1 MPFHFVKPDVNINF
15 IGVHKVGYA
24 LFGLAMLLSVASV
37 LFGNGLKL
45 GIDFA
50 GGVIAQ
56 VRFEKPVADQ
66 TLKDSLDVPELPG
79 LSIQRYGEEN
89 RDYLLRFSSSEL
101 APVELRTRIE
111 QSLVK
116 AFPDNRAAME
126 RLEVVGPKVGKDL
139 TEKGLS
145 AVFYAIL
152 TIAVY
157 ISGRFEQRW
166 MAAAI
171 MAACLWGATYV
182 VGLTG
187 VSTGI
192 LVCVAMA
199 ITLGVCF
206 FLKLNFALAAV
217 TSLLVVVIIA
227 MGVLSVMGI
236 DVDLNVL
243 AAILTIIGYA
253 LNDTIITF
261 DRLRENLRNPANAKK
276 PMGELINRSINQT
289 LARTVLTVGTTLL
302 ASGSLLVLGGGVIY
316 SFALTMTVGVGV
328 GCLSTIFVACPMLLS
343 LGDTEFY
350 IRTSK
355 KVEYEK
361 PGEHGMV

>member
-1 MPFHFVKPDVNINF
+1 MSFHFIKPDVNINF
-15 IGVHKVGYA
+15 IGNRKAGYTV
-24 LFGLAMLLSVASV
+24 FGILLLLTVATCF
-37 LFGNGLKL
+37 FGNGMKL

-50 GGVIAQ
+50 GGVNAQ
-56 VRFEKPVADQ
+56 VRFAQNIDDQ
-66 TLKDSLDVPELPG
+66 TLKKGLDVPELPG
-79 LSIQRYGEEN
+79 LSVQRFGEVG
-89 RDYLLRFSSSEL
+89 RDYLLRFNSEDSSTS
-101 APVELRTRIE
+101 LRTKIE
-111 QSLVK
+111 QSLAK
-116 AFPDNRAAME
+116 AFPDNPASME

-145 AVFYAIL
+145 AIFYAIL

-171 MAACLWGATYV
+171 MAACLWGATYL

-187 VSTGI
+187 VSTGM

-217 TSLLVVVIIA
+217 VSLIVTVSIA
-227 MGVLSVMGI
+227 VGVLSFLQI
-236 DVDLNVL
+236 DIDLNVL

-261 DRLRENLRNPANAKK
+261 DRLRENLRLHPEKK
-276 PMGELINRSINQT
+276 IGVLINMSINQT
-289 LARTVLTVGTTLL
+289 LARTVLTSGTTMMAALALL
-302 ASGSLLVLGGGVIY
+302 ILGGGVIY
-316 SFALTMTVGVGV
+316 SFALTMSVSVFVGTFATMFI
-328 GCLSTIFVACPMLLS
+328 SCPLLLA
-343 LGDTEFY
+343 LGDSEFY
-350 IRTSK
+350 IKSTK
-355 KVEYEK
+355 KEEYEK

>member
-1 MPFHFVKPDVNINF
+1 MPFHIVKPNVNINF
-15 IGVHKVGYA
+15 IGKRKIGYTVFA
-24 LFGLAMLLSVASV
+24 IAMLLSLASV
-37 LFGNGLKL
+37 IFGNGLKL

-56 VRFEKPVADQ
+56 VHFAQNIDDQ
-66 TLKDSLDVPELPG
+66 TLKKGLDVPELPG
-79 LSIQRYGEEN
+79 LSIQRYGEVG
-89 RDYLLRFSSSEL
+89 RDYLLRFNSSEL
-101 APVELRTRIE
+101 SPMELRTRIE

-116 AFPDNRAAME
+116 AFPDNPAAME

-145 AVFYAIL
+145 AIFYAIL

-166 MAAAI
+166 MAAAA
-171 MAACLWGATYV
+171 MAVCLWGATYV

-206 FLKLNFALAAV
+206 FMRLNFALAAV
-217 TSLLVVVIIA
+217 TSLLVVVIVA
-227 MGVLSVMGI
+227 VGLLSFLSI
-236 DVDLNVL
+236 DLDLNVL

-261 DRLRENLRNPANAKK
+261 DRLRENLRLHNDK
-276 PMGELINRSINQT
+276 PLDIMINQSINQT
-289 LARTVLTVGTTLL
+289 LARTVLTVSTTLM
-302 ASGSLLVLGGGVIY
+302 ASVSLLILGGGVIY
-316 SFALTMTVGVGV
+316 SFALTMTVGVAV
-328 GCLSTIFVACPMLLS
+328 GTFSTLFVACPMLLA
-343 LGDTEFY
+343 LGDRDFY
-350 IRTSK
+350 VKASK
-355 KVEYEK
+355 QETYEK

>member
-1 MPFHFVKPDVNINF
+1 MSFHFIKPGINLNF
-15 IGVHKVGYA
+15 IGNRKIGYTVFGILLA
-24 LFGLAMLLSVASV
+24 LSLISCIWGH
-37 LFGNGLKL
+37 GLKL

-50 GGVIAQ
+50 GGVNAQ
-56 VRFEKPVADQ
+56 VRFAHNIGDE
-66 TLKDSLDVPELPG
+66 TLKKGLDVPELPG
-79 LSIQRYGEEN
+79 LNVQLFGEEG
-89 RDYLLRFSSSEL
+89 RDYLLRFNSDEPSTT
-101 APVELRTRIE
+101 LRTKIE
-111 QSLVK
+111 QALAK
-116 AFPDNRAAME
+116 AFPDNPASME

-145 AVFYAIL
+145 AIFYAIL

-157 ISGRFEQRW
+157 ISGRFEQKW

-171 MAACLWGATYV
+171 MAACLWGATYL

-217 TSLLVVVIIA
+217 VSLIVTVWVAI
-227 MGVLSVMGI
+227 GVLSFMQI
-236 DVDLNVL
+236 DLDLNVL
-243 AAILTIIGYA
+243 AAVLTIIGYA

-261 DRLRENLRNPANAKK
+261 DRLRENLHLHTDKSI
-276 PMGELINRSINQT
+276 GTLINMSINQT
-289 LARTVLTVGTTLL
+289 LARTVLTSGTTMMSSLALL
-302 ASGSLLVLGGGVIY
+302 ILGGGVIY
-316 SFALTMTVGVGV
+316 SFALTMSVGVLV
-328 GCLSTIFVACPMLLS
+328 GTFATMFISCPLLLA
-343 LGDTEFY
+343 LGDTDFY
-350 IRTSK
+350 VKVSK
-355 KVEYEK
+355 KEEYEK

>member
-15 IGVHKVGYA
+15 IGRRKTGYTVFAIVLLLA
-24 LFGLAMLLSVASV
+24 LASI

-56 VRFEKPVADQ
+56 VRFEQNIDDQ
-66 TLKDSLDVPELPG
+66 TLKSGLDVPELPG
-79 LSIQRYGEEN
+79 LSIQRYGDVG
-89 RDYLLRFSSSEL
+89 RDYLLRFNSSEL
-101 APVELRTRIE
+101 APVELRNRIE
-111 QSLVK
+111 QSLQK
-116 AFPDNRAAME
+116 AFPDNPASME

-145 AVFYAIL
+145 AIFYAIL

-166 MAAAI
+166 MAAAA

-182 VGLTG
+182 VGLAG
-187 VSTGI
+187 VSTGV
-192 LVCVAMA
+192 LVCLAMA
-199 ITLGVCF
+199 VTLGVCY

-217 TSLLVVVIIA
+217 TSLLVVVWA
-227 MGVLSVMGI
+227 VTGLLSFMSI
-236 DVDLNVL
+236 DLDLNVL
-243 AAILTIIGYA
+243 AAVLTIIGYA

-261 DRLRENLRNPANAKK
+261 DRLRENLRMNTGSRDMA
-276 PMGELINRSINQT
+276 ELVNRSINQT

-302 ASGSLLVLGGGVIY
+302 ASVSLLVLGGGVIH
-316 SFALTMTVGVGV
+316 SFALTMTAGVAIGT
-328 GCLSTIFVACPMLLS
+328 LSTIFIACPMLLA
-343 LGDTEFY
+343 LGDTDFY
-350 IRTSK
+350 VKVSK
-355 KVEYEK
+355 KVVYEK

>member
-1 MPFHFVKPDVNINF
+1 MSFHFVKPDVNINF
-15 IGVHKVGYA
+15 IGRRRIGYA
-24 LFGLAMLLSVASV
+24 AFALLVLLSIGSCLVGSGV
-37 LFGNGLKL
+37 KL

-56 VRFEKPVADQ
+56 VRFAQNVDDE
-66 TLKDSLDVPELPG
+66 TLKKGLDVPELPG
-79 LSIQRYGEEN
+79 LSVQRFGEVG
-89 RDYLLRFSSSEL
+89 RDYLLRFNSDNS
-101 APVELRTRIE
+101 PIELRNRIE
-111 QSLVK
+111 HSLK
-116 AFPDNRAAME
+116 QAFPDNPANME

-145 AVFYAIL
+145 AIFYAIL

-166 MAAAI
+166 MAAAA
-171 MAACLWGATYV
+171 MAVCLWGATYL

-199 ITLGVCF
+199 VTLGVCF
-206 FLKLNFALAAV
+206 VLKLNFALAAV
-217 TSLLVVVIIA
+217 ASLLVTVCIA
-227 MGVLSVMGI
+227 VGVLSFMKI
-236 DVDLNVL
+236 DLDLNVL

-261 DRLRENLRNPANAKK
+261 DRLRENLRLHTGK
-276 PMGELINRSINQT
+276 PMDELINRSINQT
-289 LARTVLTVGTTLL
+289 LARTVLTAGTTMMAALVLL
-302 ASGSLLVLGGGVIY
+302 MLGGGVIH
-316 SFALTMTVGVGV
+316 SFALTMCVGVFV
-328 GCLSTIFVACPMLLS
+328 GTFATMFVSCPLLLA
-343 LGDTEFY
+343 LGDTDFY
-350 IRTSK
+350 VRASTRE
-355 KVEYEK
+355 VYEK